1 MKLHYNP
8 ISTYSQKVL
17 IGLYEKGIDFEP
29 EIVNLM
35 DPDARAQYHEVY
47 PLGKIPCLQL
57 DDGHIIPESSII
69 MEYIDPLA
77 EPTLIKGDADETRR
91 IRFKDRMFD
100 LYLNDPVVTLLFQ
113 GMKPE
118 SDQDPERIE
127 KARFHIATM
136 YSFME
141 NEFGKQNFANGEEF
155 LMSDCAAAPGMFY
168 AEQVAPFAEH
178 KNISAYWERLK
189 SRASIQR
196 THEEAA
202 PILERML
209 AKDAA

>member
-35 DPDARAQYHEVY
+35 DPDARAQYREVY

-57 DDGHIIPESSII
+57 EDGHIIPESSII

>member
-35 DPDARAQYHEVY
+35 DADARAQYREVY

>member
-1 MKLHYNP
+1 MKLYYNP

-17 IGLYEKGIDFEP
+17 IALYEKGLDFDS

-35 DPDARAQYHEVY
+35 DAGARAQYREVY

-57 DDGHIIPESSII
+57 EDGHLIPESSII
-69 MEYIDPLA
+69 VESPDPMA
-77 EPTLIKGDADETRR
+77 KPTLIKGDADERRR
-91 IRFKDRMFD
+91 IRFKDRVFD
-100 LYLNDPVVTLLFQ
+100 LYLNEAVVTLLFQ

-118 SDQDPERIE
+118 SEQDPERIE
-127 KARFHIATM
+127 KAKFHISTM

-141 NEFGKQNFANGEEF
+141 NEFSQQQFANGEEF
-155 LMSDCAAAPGMFY
+155 LMSDCSAAPGLFY
-168 AEQVAPFAEH
+168 AEQVAPFAQH

-189 SRASIQR
+189 SRPSIQR

-202 PILERML
+202 PILAEL
-209 AKDAA
+209 FAKDAA

>member
-57 DDGHIIPESSII
+57 EDGHIIPESSII

-113 GMKPE
+113 GLKPE
-118 SDQDPERIE
+118 SEQDPERIE